1 MSSRA
6 RICAAIGAALM
17 GLASGPLW
25 APTYKWVDE
34 KGIVHYGDKI
44 PPEYANK
51 ANTEI
56 GTSGVTVRKNEG
68 QLTPEQLQVR
78 EAEQKKKDD
87 EKKRALEV
95 ARRNKA
101 LLTTYNSEEEIDR
114 AREKSLQQAED
125 TIRGIQQKMIDTQ
138 QRQRQMQK
146 EADSYKGKKVPA
158 DLLGAIEDADA
169 DLRINQ
175 QLVVAKRKEL
185 DAIRAKFDEEKRIYA
200 ELTRGSGA
208 AGAPT
213 ETGGKS
219 K

>member
-1 MSSRA
+1 
-6 RICAAIGAALM
+6 M

-25 APTYKWVDE
+25 APTFKWVDD

-51 ANTEI
+51 ANAEL
-56 GTSGVTVRKNEG
+56 GKSGVTVRKNEG
-68 QLTPEQLQVR
+68 QLTPEQLQAR
-78 EAEQKKKDD
+78 EAEQKKQDD

-95 ARRNKA
+95 KRRNKA
-101 LLTTYNSEEEIDR
+101 LLTTYNSEQEIDR
-114 AREKSLQQAED
+114 AREKSLLQAED
-125 TIRGIQQKMIDTQ
+125 TIRGIQQKITDTQ

-146 EADSYKGKKVPA
+146 EADSYKGKKAPA
-158 DLLGAIEDADA
+158 DLLRAIEEADA
-169 DLRINQ
+169 DLRTNQ

-200 ELTRGSGA
+200 ELTRGPGA
-208 AGAPT
+208 TGAST
-213 ETGGKS
+213 EAGGKS